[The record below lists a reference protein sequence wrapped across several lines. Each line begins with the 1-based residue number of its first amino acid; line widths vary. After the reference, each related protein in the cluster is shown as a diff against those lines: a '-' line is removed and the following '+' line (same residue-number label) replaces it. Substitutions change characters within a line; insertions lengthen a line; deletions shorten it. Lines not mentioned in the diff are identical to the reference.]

1 MMEKIMED
9 SDSVTG
15 HSDNSRAFVRYR
27 TIVDYMQENHLSRAE
42 MAKALEVSPQYLS
55 RILSGTENFS
65 IKSVAK
71 IEATGVSCLE
81 PVYA

>member
-27 TIVDYMQENHLSRAE
+27 TIDME
-42 MAKALEVSPQYLS
+42 MKQNLVNL
-55 RILSGTENFS
+55 LD
-65 IKSVAK
+65 
-71 IEATGVSCLE
+71 
-81 PVYA
+81 